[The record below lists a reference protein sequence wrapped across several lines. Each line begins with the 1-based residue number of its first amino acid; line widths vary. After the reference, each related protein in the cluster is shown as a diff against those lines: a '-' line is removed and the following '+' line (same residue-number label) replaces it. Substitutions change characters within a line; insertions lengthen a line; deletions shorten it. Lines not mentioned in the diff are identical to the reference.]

1 MKKLI
6 ITTLSICVIIFGAAF
21 AGAVSDGTIDINLSG
36 TKEISPNAFQ
46 MSFTVETT
54 NQDSQVAVKENKEN
68 SENLYNALKSAINTG
83 RGDYIKTSNYSVRPN
98 YEYSSKGKRTLK
110 GYTVTNSVIVFV
122 KDTASVAKFIN
133 IASTKG
139 ITEVTNLTFK
149 ATEYENEC
157 NALLAEL
164 AKKANKRANSALKP
178 LGMQTIALKMMST
191 NCSDSTVRPYVNY
204 AMKSNSRLM
213 STGAEATTEDSAPIE
228 VGKTVLNANINAS
241 FYVGKTK

>member
-1 MKKLI
+1 MKKI
-6 ITTLSICVIIFGAAF
+6 VITVLSFFVVIFGATF
-21 AGAVSDGTIDINLSG
+21 AGAVGDGTIDINLSG

-46 MSFTVETT
+46 MTFTVETV
-54 NQDSQVAVKENKEN
+54 NKDSQMAIKENKEN
-68 SENLYNALKSAINTG
+68 SENLYNALKSAIKTD

-98 YEYSSKGKRTLK
+98 YEYGSKGKKTLK

-122 KDTASVAKFIN
+122 KDTMSVAKFIN

-139 ITEVTNLTFK
+139 ITEVANLTFK

-164 AKKANKRANSALKP
+164 SKKASKRANSALKP
-178 LGMQTIALKMMST
+178 LNMQIIGLKSMNT
-191 NCSDSTVRPYVNY
+191 NCSDTTARPYVNY
-204 AMKSNSRLM
+204 AMRSKELM
-213 STGAEATTEDSAPIE
+213 SVSADAGVEESAPIE
-228 VGKTVLNANINAS
+228 VGKTILNANINAS